1 MFVQKHG
8 PAAFE
13 YSNVVLFQAGNRMIM
28 ALIII
33 QNLCSLFQGYI
44 IIMENHQAYLA
55 IKALQLFTQKYI
67 LTHTKSIS
75 AASWLIG
82 QLT

>member
-8 PAAFE
+8 PTAFE
-13 YSNVVLFQAGNRMIM
+13 YSNVVLFQADNRMMM
-28 ALIII
+28 ALI